1 MNPNIKIVM
10 GIQAGMLVGGLAV
23 WAGTFANS
31 NSQAVESPQQVQ
43 TQISHLVRYANTPIK
58 AENFSCNVGPEVTR
72 KPTVG
77 SVLASIVS
85 SNLTTIRNRQS
96 FGCFDNTCS
105 LSISD
110 CKPWQ
115 SSECSQRFLKYELDD
130 QNKIRPTSFSCIDVP

>member
-1 MNPNIKIVM
+1 M
-10 GIQAGMLVGGLAV
+10 GLQAGMLVGGLAV

-31 NSQAVESPQQVQ
+31 NSQAVENPQQVQ
-43 TQISHLVRYANTPIK
+43 AQISHLVRYANTPIK
-58 AENFSCNVGPEVTR
+58 AENYNCEAVTPNAL

-77 SVLASIVS
+77 SILASMVS

-96 FGCFDNTCS
+96 FDCIENTCS

-115 SSECSQRFLKYELDD
+115 SSECSARYLKYDMDD
-130 QNKIRPTSFSCIDVP
+130 RQRIIPQSFSCIDVP

>member
-10 GIQAGMLVGGLAV
+10 GVQAGMLVGGLAV

-31 NSQAVESPQQVQ
+31 NSQAVEYPKQVQ
-43 TQISHLVRYANTPIK
+43 AKISHLVRYANTPIK
-58 AENFSCNVGPEVTR
+58 PENFHCEGIPQETN

-77 SVLASIVS
+77 NVLASLVT

-96 FGCFDNTCS
+96 FECFDNTCS

-115 SSECSQRFLKYELDD
+115 SGECSQRFLKYELDA
-130 QNKIRPTSFSCIDVP
+130 QNRIRATSFSCIDVP